1 MYQRDYLMRQI
12 EQAARA
18 LAAIM
23 KKALGGQAE
32 EALGMFDEAYKPLLG
47 VSQRV
52 VATLTDEQLLSL
64 LTSGSMP
71 DLRRVSSVLEV
82 VKTEA
87 DVQAQL
93 GNRQAAAIRRR
104 RALSLAGYLAARSDD
119 LLDAELAGDLVQ
131 RTSGTPL
138 DSGQR
143 LALARVLESLGRYAD
158 AEDVIFEAID
168 DLPEDAALVDA
179 GIAFYQRLLALED
192 ADLETGGLPRDEVRS
207 SLAELLRR
215 QVPDDPEE
223 LLGEDPLDWPEEPR

>member
-23 KKALGGQAE
+23 KKALGGDPQ

-52 VATLTDEQLLSL
+52 VATLTDEQLLAL
-64 LTSGSMP
+64 LTSGSM
-71 DLRRVSSVLEV
+71 LEV
-82 VKTEA
+82 VKVEA

-93 GNRQAAAIRRR
+93 GNQQAATVRRR
-104 RALSLAGYLAARSDD
+104 RALSLAGYLAARSDK
-119 LLDAELAGDLVQ
+119 LLDPELAGDLVE

-138 DSGQR
+138 DPGQR

-168 DLPEDAALVDA
+168 DLPENAGLVDA
-179 GIAFYQRLLALED
+179 GIAFYQRLLALD
-192 ADLETGGLPRDEVRS
+192 DPRLENGGLPRDEVRS
-207 SLAELLRR
+207 SFAELLRR
-215 QVPDDPEE
+215 QVPDDPED
-223 LLGEDPLDWPEEPR
+223 LLGDEPLDPR